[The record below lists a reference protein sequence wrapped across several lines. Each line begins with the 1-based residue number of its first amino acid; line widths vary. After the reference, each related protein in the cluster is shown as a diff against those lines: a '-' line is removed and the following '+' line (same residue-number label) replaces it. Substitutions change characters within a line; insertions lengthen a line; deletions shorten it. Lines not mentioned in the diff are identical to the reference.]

1 MSPYAMPAEGGKRPR
16 MPRAPT
22 QAVYDAMTPEQRER
36 MELEI
41 MEALDELRV
50 WMSEG
55 TPHSRPKN
63 RALAELEAH
72 FRRRERRIFLATELA
87 VLYPGEEVF
96 VPDITAIRDVDP
108 DYEVNTW
115 MVARERRGIDLAL
128 EIHNLGRK
136 HKDVEE
142 NVREYA
148 RLGVPEY
155 FAFEVQTRRL
165 RGFRLA
171 SAGRSYVPIVAQGGR
186 LPSAVLGLELAV
198 EAGRLRF
205 FDEVG
210 PVPGTTEMVERLDR
224 MAAALVEERRRADAE
239 ARRADEERRRAD
251 EERRRA
257 DAAEA
262 QLRELLGR
270 LRGPN

>member
-1 MSPYAMPAEGGKRPR
+1 MSPHAMPAEGDERPR

-22 QAVYDAMTPEQRER
+22 QAVHDAMTPEQRER
-36 MELEI
+36 MELEL
-41 MEALDELRV
+41 MEALDALRV

-96 VPDITAIRDVDP
+96 VPDITAVRDVNP

-115 MVARERRGIDLAL
+115 MVAREGRGIDLAL
-128 EIHNLGRK
+128 ESHNLGRK
-136 HKDVEE
+136 HKDIEE

-171 SAGRSYVPIVAQGGR
+171 SAGRSYVPIVAQAGR
-186 LPSAVLGLELAV
+186 LPSAVLGLEIGV

-224 MAAALVEERRRADAE
+224 MAAALMEEKRRADAE
-239 ARRADEERRRAD
+239 ARRAD

-262 QLRELLGR
+262 QLRELLAR